1 MTSWR
6 FGFLLAVFATCT
18 VWAGGPPDFTRG
30 PEAWAKA
37 TLPQSELASLRFE
50 VEMRRAG
57 GPRPV
62 LLETIFKEAGLSADR
77 MWPLWLRE
85 ACRRRLVD
93 CNAFLRD
100 PRAEGDKELQK
111 IAAIQALGTQAR
123 KALYREA
130 LRREADTY
138 APGELRGFD
147 AAMYALAEGMDDLLP
162 DVRRW
167 VGRRTVEQGSAR
179 VAERLTLYEAE
190 RSSNPAVAVLGSIR
204 RACRDD
210 VDDLLKHDP
219 GHLRS
224 NQLEAEVALAR
235 AAFDVLRKLDPP
247 DVLPELK
254 ALYGGYRHVAEDYR
268 RRAGEHRG
276 DGRQVVGR
284 KRRVFGQAHRH
295 HEIEV
300 RQLLAERRHLLDVG
314 VAHAAAL
321 ARVGVAV
328 EQAVG
333 TGAEVGVA
341 VPELEGFVAAA
352 RPDGPGPGGGSG
364 EGPHRRRLDEHTEGS
379 HAAGGPSS

>member
-268 RRAGEHRG
+268 RRAGELDEQSRAGKKTDPNLRSRLEDLCRYGGALEFPLAQLIG
-276 DGRQVVGR
+276 DLGDRAV
-284 KRRVFGQAHRH
+284 
-295 HEIEV
+295 
-300 RQLLAERRHLLDVG
+300 ERR
-314 VAHAAAL
+314 AAYQLCRTCQTYSPNPAAFPIPWDQLYVTERAL
-321 ARVGVAV
+321 V
-328 EQAVG
+328 QK
-333 TGAEVGVA
+333 
-341 VPELEGFVAAA
+341 
-352 RPDGPGPGGGSG
+352 G
-364 EGPHRRRLDEHTEGS
+364 EMTES
-379 HAAGGPSS
+379 EMVTR